1 MVGSAELEEPKS
13 EPPFL
18 PASARKGGS
27 GSTTRYL
34 WSSYFEWKFLLGD
47 ALDEVETLN
56 LEKKAFA
63 QLRKNI
69 TTSLFYFASKFF
81 YFLKFDFEQ
90 IMSSIV
96 NMRWLKL
103 LFERIFWS
111 SFLCQYGGSPV
122 LLRTV
127 HVYSTVIMIHVSKFF
142 GSFWFMTQ

>member
-81 YFLKFDFEQ
+81 YFLKFDF
-90 IMSSIV
+90 
-96 NMRWLKL
+96 
-103 LFERIFWS
+103 
-111 SFLCQYGGSPV
+111 
-122 LLRTV
+122 
-127 HVYSTVIMIHVSKFF
+127 
-142 GSFWFMTQ
+142 

>member
-1 MVGSAELEEPKS
+1 MVGSAELEPKS

-69 TTSLFYFASKFF
+69 TTSLFASKFF
-81 YFLKFDFEQ
+81 YFLK
-90 IMSSIV
+90 I
-96 NMRWLKL
+96 
-103 LFERIFWS
+103 LFLNR
-111 SFLCQYGGSPV
+111 L
-122 LLRTV
+122 
-127 HVYSTVIMIHVSKFF
+127 
-142 GSFWFMTQ
+142 

>member
-1 MVGSAELEEPKS
+1 MVGSAELEPKS

-69 TTSLFYFASKFF
+69 TRHILVEGGHSSTSILLLKQQSTQCSLLFYIQF
-81 YFLKFDFEQ
+81 
-90 IMSSIV
+90 
-96 NMRWLKL
+96 
-103 LFERIFWS
+103 
-111 SFLCQYGGSPV
+111 
-122 LLRTV
+122 
-127 HVYSTVIMIHVSKFF
+127 
-142 GSFWFMTQ
+142 